1 MQDAMTKKRPS
12 PVPAAIV
19 LLVGIALAL
28 IGQFY
33 LDQLADTSDTWHQLQ
48 HGTLFFA
55 GLLAGGAIMT
65 LYRVGQNPS

>member
-1 MQDAMTKKRPS
+1 MQETRSKGRTS
-12 PVPAAIV
+12 PIPGAIV
-19 LLVGIALAL
+19 LVIGIALAL

-33 LDQLADTSDTWHQLQ
+33 LDHLADTSDTWHQFQ